1 MVSTGPTLVVNKY
14 VSVYGGPFL
23 HFIRGEIE
31 ASALKDAVPA
41 YGETDVRE
49 DSIAGG
55 FVGVEFTLGEE
66 LSFSIEG
73 QKTNSASGVGGSLSF
88 RF

>member
-1 MVSTGPTLVVNKY
+1 MS
-14 VSVYGGPFL
+14 FEL
-23 HFIRGEIE
+23 HFFDFSLPVIM
-31 ASALKDAVPA
+31 SVPSS
-41 YGETDVRE
+41 GETNVRE

-55 FVGVEFTLGEE
+55 FAGIEINLGEK

-73 QKTNSASGVGGSLSF
+73 QKTNSASGIAGGLTV